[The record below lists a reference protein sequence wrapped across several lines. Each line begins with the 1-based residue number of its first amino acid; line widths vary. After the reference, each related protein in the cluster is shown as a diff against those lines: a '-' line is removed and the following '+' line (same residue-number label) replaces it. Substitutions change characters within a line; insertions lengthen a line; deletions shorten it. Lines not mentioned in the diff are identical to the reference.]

1 MPSEYLFLSSPL
13 PSMQDG
19 GSLREQVDKL
29 TNILL
34 QTQEGLRYALRN
46 LDGSNFNPAGLRE
59 ILEPVTVRLEDGMKE
74 LRTELS
80 ITAEGLALDVAS
92 LESELQLKIG
102 SDELAAAIEDVNGD
116 VAAVSLR
123 VDGLSTTV
131 KNQAGDISALQQTAS
146 SLSTTVKNQAG
157 DISALQQTANSLSS
171 TVQSHTG
178 SISSLQQTADSLTST
193 VQSQG
198 GSISQISQ
206 TVNNIRL
213 AAVTTTG
220 GGAQLELTNG
230 MGGTDTIGLT
240 LSAVDG
246 QNGGSI
252 IKLGV
257 GSTVISSP
265 EIVFDGM
272 VTFADLDGTSGNTTV
287 ITGDNITT
295 GTIRGA
301 QFIVGGTGRNQ
312 TLIKFRDSLSQTDG
326 LDIGGIE
333 YKFEGR
339 DYDFDVAGRKL
350 NFCDKLF
357 LTTEGYEHGEPDG
370 TYYPSVKVASA
381 GRVSIEASNTTHGY
395 VYIEGGGTLGQLD
408 SSSNEAGVSIHAPNA
423 PVRIQSHGHVWEFY
437 GARLYLDD
445 VEVELTFKNS

>member
-1 MPSEYLFLSSPL
+1 
-13 PSMQDG
+13 MQDG

-131 KNQAGDISALQQTAS
+131 KNQAGDISALQQTAD
-146 SLSTTVKNQAG
+146 SLT
-157 DISALQQTANSLSS
+157 S

-178 SISSLQQTADSLTST
+178 NISSLQQTADRLTST

-213 AAVTTTG
+213 VAVTPAS

-230 MGGTDTIGLT
+230 AGGTDTIGLT

-246 QNGGSI
+246 KNGGSI

-257 GSTVISSP
+257 GSTEISSP
-265 EIVFDGM
+265 EIVFEGM
-272 VTFADLDGTSGNTTV
+272 VTFADLMGEGKPTV

-295 GTIRGA
+295 GTISAVNFVAMGDKNSTA
-301 QFIVGGTGRNQ
+301 SQFIVHEAYD
-312 TLIKFRDSLSQTDG
+312 FDV
-326 LDIGGIE
+326 DIGGIRYALE
-333 YKFEGR
+333 MEDDDRQGY
-339 DYDFDVAGRKL
+339 YA
-350 NFCDKLF
+350 DKLYLYTQTF
-357 LTTEGYEHGEPDG
+357 SGVKG
-370 TYYPSVKVASA
+370 TYYPSIKLDSV
-381 GRVSIEASNTTHGY
+381 GRISIQADDATHGM
-395 VYIEGGGTLGQLD
+395 VYISGGG
-408 SSSNEAGVSIHAPNA
+408 AGVTIRCSGAQVDDSA
-423 PVRIQSHGHVWEFY
+423 VRIQDNYNTIWSFKD
-437 GARLYLDD
+437 GALYKDGRAVL
-445 VEVELTFKNS
+445 

>member
-131 KNQAGDISALQQTAS
+131 KNQAGDISALQQTAD
-146 SLSTTVKNQAG
+146 SLT
-157 DISALQQTANSLSS
+157 S

-178 SISSLQQTADSLTST
+178 NISSLQQTADRLTST

-213 AAVTTTG
+213 VAVTPAS

-230 MGGTDTIGLT
+230 AGGTDTIGLT

-246 QNGGSI
+246 KNGGSI

-257 GSTVISSP
+257 GSTEISSP
-265 EIVFDGM
+265 EIVFEGM
-272 VTFADLDGTSGNTTV
+272 VTFADLMGEGKPTV

-295 GTIRGA
+295 GTISAVNFVAMGDKNSTA
-301 QFIVGGTGRNQ
+301 SQFIVHEAYD
-312 TLIKFRDSLSQTDG
+312 FDV
-326 LDIGGIE
+326 DIGGIRYALE
-333 YKFEGR
+333 MEDDDRQGY
-339 DYDFDVAGRKL
+339 YA
-350 NFCDKLF
+350 DKLYLYTQTF
-357 LTTEGYEHGEPDG
+357 SGVKG
-370 TYYPSVKVASA
+370 TYYPSIKLDSV
-381 GRVSIEASNTTHGY
+381 GRISIQADDATHGM
-395 VYIEGGGTLGQLD
+395 VYISGGG
-408 SSSNEAGVSIHAPNA
+408 AGVTIRCSGAQVDDSA
-423 PVRIQSHGHVWEFY
+423 VRIQDNYNTIWSFKD
-437 GARLYLDD
+437 GALYKDGRAVL
-445 VEVELTFKNS
+445 

>member
-1 MPSEYLFLSSPL
+1 
-13 PSMQDG
+13 MQDG

-146 SLSTTVKNQAG
+146 SLS
-157 DISALQQTANSLSS
+157 S
-171 TVQSHTG
+171 TVRSHTG

-213 AAVTTTG
+213 VAVTAAG

-246 QNGGSI
+246 RNGGSI

-257 GSTVISSP
+257 GSTEISSP

-272 VTFADLDGTSGNTTV
+272 VTFADLMGEGKPTV

-295 GTIRGA
+295 GTISAVNFVAIGNSKLHTTNS
-301 QFIVGGTGRNQ
+301 QF
-312 TLIKFRDSLSQTDG
+312 LIRDEYTDI
-326 LDIGGIE
+326 DIGGI
-333 YKFEGR
+333 R
-339 DYDFDVAGRKL
+339 YDFVNL
-350 NFCDKLF
+350 DKSFADKIYLYTNEF
-357 LTTEGYEHGEPDG
+357 TYEG
-370 TYYPSVKVASA
+370 TLYYPSVKLESV
-381 GRVSIEASNTTHGY
+381 GRISIQADDATHGM
-395 VYIEGGGTLGQLD
+395 VYISGGGEGVTIHCTGAQVDD
-408 SSSNEAGVSIHAPNA
+408 SA
-423 PVRIQSHGHVWEFY
+423 VRIQDNYNTIWSFKD
-437 GARLYLDD
+437 GALYKDGRAVL
-445 VEVELTFKNS
+445 

>member
-1 MPSEYLFLSSPL
+1 
-13 PSMQDG
+13 MQDG

-157 DISALQQTANSLSS
+157 DISALQQTASSLSS
-171 TVQSHTG
+171 TVRSHTG

-213 AAVTTTG
+213 VAVTPAS

-246 QNGGSI
+246 KNGGSI

-257 GSTVISSP
+257 GSTEISSP

-272 VTFADLDGTSGNTTV
+272 VTFADLKGEGKPTV

-295 GTIRGA
+295 GTISAVNFVAIGNSKLHTTNS
-301 QFIVGGTGRNQ
+301 QF
-312 TLIKFRDSLSQTDG
+312 LIRDEYADM
-326 LDIGGIE
+326 DIGGI
-333 YKFEGR
+333 R
-339 DYDFDVAGRKL
+339 YDFVNL
-350 NFCDKLF
+350 DKSFADKIYLYTNEF
-357 LTTEGYEHGEPDG
+357 TYKG
-370 TYYPSVKVASA
+370 TLYYPSVKLESV
-381 GRVSIEASNTTHGY
+381 GRISIQADDATHGM
-395 VYIEGGGTLGQLD
+395 VYISGGGEGVTIQCTGAQVGD
-408 SSSNEAGVSIHAPNA
+408 SA
-423 PVRIQSHGHVWEFY
+423 VRIQDNYNTIWSFKD
-437 GARLYLDD
+437 GALY
-445 VEVELTFKNS
+445 KNGKAVL

>member
-1 MPSEYLFLSSPL
+1 
-13 PSMQDG
+13 MQDG

-34 QTQEGLRYALRN
+34 QTQEGLRYAMRN

-131 KNQAGDISALQQTAS
+131 KNQAGDISALQQTAD
-146 SLSTTVKNQAG
+146 SLT
-157 DISALQQTANSLSS
+157 S

-178 SISSLQQTADSLTST
+178 NISSLQQTADRLTST

-213 AAVTTTG
+213 VAVTPAS

-230 MGGTDTIGLT
+230 AGGTDTIGLT

-246 QNGGSI
+246 KNGGSI

-257 GSTVISSP
+257 GSTEISSP
-265 EIVFDGM
+265 EIVFEGM
-272 VTFADLDGTSGNTTV
+272 VTFADLMGEGKPTV

-295 GTIRGA
+295 GTISAVNFVAMGDKNSTA
-301 QFIVGGTGRNQ
+301 SQFIVHEAYD
-312 TLIKFRDSLSQTDG
+312 FDV
-326 LDIGGIE
+326 DIGGIRYALE
-333 YKFEGR
+333 MEDDDRQGY
-339 DYDFDVAGRKL
+339 YA
-350 NFCDKLF
+350 DKLYLYTQTF
-357 LTTEGYEHGEPDG
+357 SGLKG
-370 TYYPSVKVASA
+370 TYYPSIKLDSV
-381 GRVSIEASNTTHGY
+381 GRISIQADDATHGM
-395 VYIEGGGTLGQLD
+395 VYISGGG
-408 SSSNEAGVSIHAPNA
+408 AGVTIRCSGAQVDDSA
-423 PVRIQSHGHVWEFY
+423 VRIQDNYNTIWSFKD
-437 GARLYLDD
+437 GALYKDGRAVL
-445 VEVELTFKNS
+445 

>member
-1 MPSEYLFLSSPL
+1 
-13 PSMQDG
+13 MQDG

-123 VDGLSTTV
+123 VDGLSATV

-146 SLSTTVKNQAG
+146 SLS
-157 DISALQQTANSLSS
+157 S
-171 TVQSHTG
+171 TVRSHTG
-178 SISSLQQTADSLTST
+178 SISSLQQTADSLSSTVRSHTGSISALQQTADSLTST

-213 AAVTTTG
+213 AAVTPAG

-257 GSTVISSP
+257 GSAEISSP
-265 EIVFDGM
+265 EIVFEGM
-272 VTFADLDGTSGNTTV
+272 VTFADLMGEGKPTV

-295 GTIRGA
+295 GTISAVNFVAIGNSKLHTTNS
-301 QFIVGGTGRNQ
+301 QF
-312 TLIKFRDSLSQTDG
+312 LIRDEYADM
-326 LDIGGIE
+326 DIGGI
-333 YKFEGR
+333 R
-339 DYDFDVAGRKL
+339 YDFVNL
-350 NFCDKLF
+350 DKSFADKIYLYTNEF
-357 LTTEGYEHGEPDG
+357 TYEG
-370 TYYPSVKVASA
+370 TLYYPSVKIESV
-381 GRVSIEASNTTHGY
+381 GRISIQADDATHGM
-395 VYIEGGGTLGQLD
+395 VYISGGG
-408 SSSNEAGVSIHAPNA
+408 AGVTIHCTGSQVDDSA
-423 PVRIQSHGHVWEFY
+423 VRIQDNYNTIW
-437 GARLYLDD
+437 
-445 VEVELTFKNS
+445 TFKDGALYKDGRAVL

>member
-46 LDGSNFNPAGLRE
+46 LDSSNFNPAGLRE

-146 SLSTTVKNQAG
+146 SLSTTVR
-157 DISALQQTANSLSS
+157 
-171 TVQSHTG
+171 SHTG

-193 VQSQG
+193 VQSHTGSISALQQTASSLSSTVQSQG

-213 AAVTTTG
+213 VAVTAAG

-230 MGGTDTIGLT
+230 AGGTDTIGLT

-257 GSTVISSP
+257 GSTEISSP

-295 GTIRGA
+295 GTISAVNFVAIGNSKLHTTNS
-301 QFIVGGTGRNQ
+301 QF
-312 TLIKFRDSLSQTDG
+312 LIRDEYADM
-326 LDIGGIE
+326 DIGGI
-333 YKFEGR
+333 R
-339 DYDFDVAGRKL
+339 YDFVNL
-350 NFCDKLF
+350 DKSFADKIYLYTNEF
-357 LTTEGYEHGEPDG
+357 TYEG
-370 TYYPSVKVASA
+370 TLYYPSVKIESV
-381 GRVSIEASNTTHGY
+381 GRISIQADDATHGM
-395 VYIEGGGTLGQLD
+395 VYISGGG
-408 SSSNEAGVSIHAPNA
+408 AGVTIHCTGSQVDDSA
-423 PVRIQSHGHVWEFY
+423 VRIQDNYNTIW
-437 GARLYLDD
+437 
-445 VEVELTFKNS
+445 TFKDGALYKDGRAVL

>member
-1 MPSEYLFLSSPL
+1 
-13 PSMQDG
+13 MQDG

-146 SLSTTVKNQAG
+146 SLT
-157 DISALQQTANSLSS
+157 S

-213 AAVTTTG
+213 VAVTPAG

-230 MGGTDTIGLT
+230 AGGTDTIGLT

-246 QNGGSI
+246 RNGGSI

-257 GSTVISSP
+257 GSTEISSD
-265 EIVFDGM
+265 EIVFEGM
-272 VTFADLDGTSGNTTV
+272 VTFKDLKGEGKPTV

-326 LDIGGIE
+326 VDIGGIE

-423 PVRIQSHGHVWEFY
+423 PVRIQSRGHVWEFY

-445 VEVELTFKNS
+445 VEVVLTIKNS

>member
-46 LDGSNFNPAGLRE
+46 LDSSNFNPAGLRE

-171 TVQSHTG
+171 TVRSHTG
-178 SISSLQQTADSLTST
+178 SISALQQTADSLTST

-213 AAVTTTG
+213 VAVTSAG

-230 MGGTDTIGLT
+230 QGGTDTIGLT

-246 QNGGSI
+246 TKGGSI

-257 GSTVISSP
+257 GSTEISSP

-295 GTIRGA
+295 GTISAVNFVAMGDSNSTTS
-301 QFIVGGTGRNQ
+301 QFIVHEADQ
-312 TLIKFRDSLSQTDG
+312 FDV
-326 LDIGGIE
+326 DIGGIRYALE
-333 YKFEGR
+333 VG
-339 DYDFDVAGRKL
+339 DD
-350 NFCDKLF
+350 DKL
-357 LTTEGYEHGEPDG
+357 GYYADKLYLYTQTFSGVSG
-370 TYYPSVKVASA
+370 TYYPSIKLDSV
-381 GRVSIEASNTTHGY
+381 GRISIQADDATHGM
-395 VYIEGGGTLGQLD
+395 VYISGGG
-408 SSSNEAGVSIHAPNA
+408 AGVTIHCTGAQVDDSA
-423 PVRIQSHGHVWEFY
+423 VRIQDNYNTIWSFKD
-437 GARLYLDD
+437 GALYKDGRAVL
-445 VEVELTFKNS
+445 

>member
-1 MPSEYLFLSSPL
+1 
-13 PSMQDG
+13 MQDG

-157 DISALQQTANSLSS
+157 DISALQQTASSLSS
-171 TVQSHTG
+171 TVRSHTG

-213 AAVTTTG
+213 VAVTPAG

-230 MGGTDTIGLT
+230 AGGTDTIGLT

-246 QNGGSI
+246 RNGGSI

-257 GSTVISSP
+257 GSTEISSP
-265 EIVFDGM
+265 EIVFEGM
-272 VTFADLDGTSGNTTV
+272 VTFKDLKGEGKPTV

-301 QFIVGGTGRNQ
+301 QFMVGGTGKNQ

-326 LDIGGIE
+326 VDIGGIE

-423 PVRIQSHGHVWEFY
+423 PVRIQSRGHVWEFY

-445 VEVELTFKNS
+445 VEVVLTIKNS

>member
-157 DISALQQTANSLSS
+157 DISALQQTASSLSS
-171 TVQSHTG
+171 TVRSHTG

-213 AAVTTTG
+213 VAVTPAS

-246 QNGGSI
+246 KKGGSI

-257 GSTVISSP
+257 GSTEISSD

-272 VTFADLDGTSGNTTV
+272 VTFKDLKGEGQPTV

-301 QFIVGGTGRNQ
+301 QFIVGGTGTNQ

-326 LDIGGIE
+326 VDIGGIE
-333 YKFEGR
+333 YQFVAR

-350 NFCDKLF
+350 HFGDKLF
-357 LTTEGYEHGEPDG
+357 LTTEGYEFGENNA
-370 TYYPSVKVASA
+370 TFYPSVKVASA

-395 VYIEGGGTLGQLD
+395 VYIEGGGSLGQLD

-423 PVRIQSHGHVWEFY
+423 PVRIQSRGHVWEFS

-445 VEVELTFKNS
+445 VEVVLTFKNS

>member
-46 LDGSNFNPAGLRE
+46 LDSSNFNPAGLRE

-146 SLSTTVKNQAG
+146 SLS
-157 DISALQQTANSLSS
+157 S
-171 TVQSHTG
+171 TVRSHTG

-193 VQSQG
+193 VQSHTGSISALQQTADSLTSTVQSQA

-213 AAVTTTG
+213 VAVTAAG

-246 QNGGSI
+246 TKGGSI

-257 GSTVISSP
+257 GSTEISSP
-265 EIVFDGM
+265 EIVFEGM
-272 VTFADLDGTSGNTTV
+272 VTFADLMGEGKPTV

-295 GTIRGA
+295 GTISAVNFVAIGNSKLHTTNS
-301 QFIVGGTGRNQ
+301 QF
-312 TLIKFRDSLSQTDG
+312 LIRDEYTDM
-326 LDIGGIE
+326 DIGGI
-333 YKFEGR
+333 R
-339 DYDFDVAGRKL
+339 YDFVNL
-350 NFCDKLF
+350 DKSFADKIYLYTNEF
-357 LTTEGYEHGEPDG
+357 TYEG
-370 TYYPSVKVASA
+370 TLYYPSVKIESV
-381 GRVSIEASNTTHGY
+381 GRISIQADDATHGM
-395 VYIEGGGTLGQLD
+395 VYISGGG
-408 SSSNEAGVSIHAPNA
+408 AGVTIHCTGSQVDDSA
-423 PVRIQSHGHVWEFY
+423 VRIQDNYNTIW
-437 GARLYLDD
+437 
-445 VEVELTFKNS
+445 TFKDGALYKDGRAVL

>member
-1 MPSEYLFLSSPL
+1 
-13 PSMQDG
+13 MQDG

-146 SLSTTVKNQAG
+146 SLS
-157 DISALQQTANSLSS
+157 S
-171 TVQSHTG
+171 TVRSHTG

-213 AAVTTTG
+213 VAVTPAS

-257 GSTVISSP
+257 GSTEISSP

-272 VTFADLDGTSGNTTV
+272 VTFADLKGEGKPTV

-295 GTIRGA
+295 GTISAVNFVAMGDSNSTTS
-301 QFIVGGTGRNQ
+301 QFIVHEADE
-312 TLIKFRDSLSQTDG
+312 FDV
-326 LDIGGIE
+326 DIGGIRYALE
-333 YKFEGR
+333 VGDDDKQGY
-339 DYDFDVAGRKL
+339 YA
-350 NFCDKLF
+350 DKLYLYTQTF
-357 LTTEGYEHGEPDG
+357 SGVKG
-370 TYYPSVKVASA
+370 TFYPSIKLDSV
-381 GRVSIEASNTTHGY
+381 GRISIQADDATHGM
-395 VYIEGGGTLGQLD
+395 VYISGGG
-408 SSSNEAGVSIHAPNA
+408 AGVTIRCSGAQVDDSA
-423 PVRIQSHGHVWEFY
+423 VRIQDNYNTIWSFKD
-437 GARLYLDD
+437 GALYKDGRAVL
-445 VEVELTFKNS
+445 

>member
-1 MPSEYLFLSSPL
+1 
-13 PSMQDG
+13 MQDG

-146 SLSTTVKNQAG
+146 SLS
-157 DISALQQTANSLSS
+157 S
-171 TVQSHTG
+171 TVRSHTG

-213 AAVTTTG
+213 VAVTAAG

-230 MGGTDTIGLT
+230 QGGTDTIGLT

-257 GSTVISSP
+257 GSTEISSP

-295 GTIRGA
+295 GTISAVNFVAMGDSNSTTS
-301 QFIVGGTGRNQ
+301 QFIVHEAAQ
-312 TLIKFRDSLSQTDG
+312 FDV
-326 LDIGGIE
+326 DIGGIRYALE
-333 YKFEGR
+333 VGDDDRLGY
-339 DYDFDVAGRKL
+339 YA
-350 NFCDKLF
+350 DKLYLYTQTF
-357 LTTEGYEHGEPDG
+357 SGVSG
-370 TYYPSVKVASA
+370 TYYPSIKLDSV
-381 GRVSIEASNTTHGY
+381 GRISIQADDATHGM
-395 VYIEGGGTLGQLD
+395 VYISGGG
-408 SSSNEAGVSIHAPNA
+408 AGVTIHCTGAQVDDSA
-423 PVRIQSHGHVWEFY
+423 VRIQDNYNTIW
-437 GARLYLDD
+437 
-445 VEVELTFKNS
+445 TFKDGALYKDGRAVL

>member
-1 MPSEYLFLSSPL
+1 
-13 PSMQDG
+13 MQDG

-146 SLSTTVKNQAG
+146 SLS
-157 DISALQQTANSLSS
+157 S
-171 TVQSHTG
+171 TVRSHTG

-213 AAVTTTG
+213 VAVTPAG

-230 MGGTDTIGLT
+230 AGGTDTIGLT

-246 QNGGSI
+246 RNGGSI

-257 GSTVISSP
+257 GSTEISSP

-272 VTFADLDGTSGNTTV
+272 VTFNDLKGEGKPTV

-295 GTIRGA
+295 GTISAVNFVAMGDSNSTKS
-301 QFIVGGTGRNQ
+301 QFIVHEADQ
-312 TLIKFRDSLSQTDG
+312 FDV
-326 LDIGGIE
+326 DIGGIRYALE
-333 YKFEGR
+333 MEDDDRLGY
-339 DYDFDVAGRKL
+339 YA
-350 NFCDKLF
+350 DKLYLYTQTF
-357 LTTEGYEHGEPDG
+357 SGVQG
-370 TYYPSVKVASA
+370 TFYPSIKLDSV
-381 GRVSIEASNTTHGY
+381 GRISIQADDATHGM
-395 VYIEGGGTLGQLD
+395 VYISGGG
-408 SSSNEAGVSIHAPNA
+408 AGVTIRCSGAQVDDSA
-423 PVRIQSHGHVWEFY
+423 VRIQDNYNTIWSFKD
-437 GARLYLDD
+437 GALYKDGRAVL
-445 VEVELTFKNS
+445 

>member
-123 VDGLSTTV
+123 VDGLSATV

-146 SLSTTVKNQAG
+146 SLS
-157 DISALQQTANSLSS
+157 S
-171 TVQSHTG
+171 TVRSHTG

-213 AAVTTTG
+213 VAVTPAG

-230 MGGTDTIGLT
+230 AGGTDTIGLT

-246 QNGGSI
+246 RNGGSI

-257 GSTVISSP
+257 GSTEISSP
-265 EIVFDGM
+265 EIVFEGM
-272 VTFADLDGTSGNTTV
+272 VTFNDLKGEGKPTV

-295 GTIRGA
+295 GTISAVNFVAMGDSNSTTS
-301 QFIVGGTGRNQ
+301 QFIVHEADQ
-312 TLIKFRDSLSQTDG
+312 FDV
-326 LDIGGIE
+326 DIGGIRYALE
-333 YKFEGR
+333 MEDDDRLGY
-339 DYDFDVAGRKL
+339 YA
-350 NFCDKLF
+350 DKLYLYTQTF
-357 LTTEGYEHGEPDG
+357 SGVQG
-370 TYYPSVKVASA
+370 TFYPSIKLDSV
-381 GRVSIEASNTTHGY
+381 GRISIQADDATHGM
-395 VYIEGGGTLGQLD
+395 VYISGGG
-408 SSSNEAGVSIHAPNA
+408 AGVTIRCSGAQVDDSA
-423 PVRIQSHGHVWEFY
+423 VRIQDNYNTIWSFKD
-437 GARLYLDD
+437 GALYKDGRAVL
-445 VEVELTFKNS
+445 

>member
-46 LDGSNFNPAGLRE
+46 LDSSNFNPAGLRE

-123 VDGLSTTV
+123 VDGLSATV

-146 SLSTTVKNQAG
+146 SLS
-157 DISALQQTANSLSS
+157 S
-171 TVQSHTG
+171 TVRSHTG

-193 VQSQG
+193 VQSQA

-213 AAVTTTG
+213 VAVTAAG

-230 MGGTDTIGLT
+230 AGGTDTIGLT

-257 GSTVISSP
+257 GSTEISSP
-265 EIVFDGM
+265 EIVFEGM
-272 VTFADLDGTSGNTTV
+272 VTFADLMGEGKPTV

-326 LDIGGIE
+326 VDIGGIE

-357 LTTEGYEHGEPDG
+357 LTTEGYEYGELDG

-395 VYIEGGGTLGQLD
+395 VYIEGGGSLGQLD

-423 PVRIQSHGHVWEFY
+423 PVRIQSRGHVWEFS
-437 GARLYLDD
+437 GTHLYLDD
-445 VEVELTFKNS
+445 TKVI

>member
-46 LDGSNFNPAGLRE
+46 LDGSNFNAAGLRE

-131 KNQAGDISALQQTAS
+131 KNQAGDISSLQQTAS
-146 SLSTTVKNQAG
+146 SLS
-157 DISALQQTANSLSS
+157 S
-171 TVQSHTG
+171 TVRSHTG

-193 VQSQG
+193 VQSQA

-213 AAVTTTG
+213 VAVTPTG

-230 MGGTDTIGLT
+230 QGGTDTIGLT

-246 QNGGSI
+246 KNGGSI
-252 IKLGV
+252 VKLGV
-257 GSTVISSP
+257 GSAEISSP
-265 EIVFDGM
+265 EIIFKGM
-272 VTFADLDGTSGNTTV
+272 VTFADLKGEGEPTV

-295 GTIRGA
+295 GTISAVNFVAIGNSKLHTTNS
-301 QFIVGGTGRNQ
+301 QF
-312 TLIKFRDSLSQTDG
+312 LIRDEYADM
-326 LDIGGIE
+326 DIGGI
-333 YKFEGR
+333 R
-339 DYDFDVAGRKL
+339 YDFVNL
-350 NFCDKLF
+350 DKSFADKIYLYTNEF
-357 LTTEGYEHGEPDG
+357 TYEG
-370 TYYPSVKVASA
+370 TLYYPSVKLESV
-381 GRVSIEASNTTHGY
+381 GRISIQADDATHGM
-395 VYIEGGGTLGQLD
+395 VYISGGG
-408 SSSNEAGVSIHAPNA
+408 AGVTIQCTGAQVDDSA
-423 PVRIQSHGHVWEFY
+423 VRIQDNYNTIW
-437 GARLYLDD
+437 
-445 VEVELTFKNS
+445 TFKNGALYKNGEAVL

>member
-123 VDGLSTTV
+123 VDGLSATV

-146 SLSTTVKNQAG
+146 SLS
-157 DISALQQTANSLSS
+157 S
-171 TVQSHTG
+171 TVRSHTG

-213 AAVTTTG
+213 AAVTAAG

-230 MGGTDTIGLT
+230 AGGTDTIGLT

-295 GTIRGA
+295 GTISAVNFVAMGDSNSTTS
-301 QFIVGGTGRNQ
+301 QFIVHEADQ
-312 TLIKFRDSLSQTDG
+312 FDV
-326 LDIGGIE
+326 DIGGIRYALE
-333 YKFEGR
+333 VG
-339 DYDFDVAGRKL
+339 DD
-350 NFCDKLF
+350 DKL
-357 LTTEGYEHGEPDG
+357 GYYADKLYLYTQTFSGVSG
-370 TYYPSVKVASA
+370 TYYPSIKLDSV
-381 GRVSIEASNTTHGY
+381 GRISIQADDATHGM
-395 VYIEGGGTLGQLD
+395 VYISGGG
-408 SSSNEAGVSIHAPNA
+408 AGVTIHCTGAQVDDSA
-423 PVRIQSHGHVWEFY
+423 VRIQDNYNTIWSFKD
-437 GARLYLDD
+437 GALYKDGRAVL
-445 VEVELTFKNS
+445 

>member
-1 MPSEYLFLSSPL
+1 
-13 PSMQDG
+13 MQDG

-146 SLSTTVKNQAG
+146 GLSTTVKNQAG
-157 DISALQQTANSLSS
+157 DISALQQTASSLSS
-171 TVQSHTG
+171 TVRSHTG
-178 SISSLQQTADSLTST
+178 SISALQQTADSLTST

-213 AAVTTTG
+213 VAVTPAS

-246 QNGGSI
+246 KNGGSI

-257 GSTVISSP
+257 GSTEISSD

-272 VTFADLDGTSGNTTV
+272 VTFADLKGEGKPTV

-295 GTIRGA
+295 GTISAVNFVAIGNSKLHTTNS
-301 QFIVGGTGRNQ
+301 QF
-312 TLIKFRDSLSQTDG
+312 LIRDEYADM
-326 LDIGGIE
+326 DIGGI
-333 YKFEGR
+333 R
-339 DYDFDVAGRKL
+339 YDFVNL
-350 NFCDKLF
+350 DKSFADKIYLYTNEF
-357 LTTEGYEHGEPDG
+357 TYKG
-370 TYYPSVKVASA
+370 TLYYPSVKLESV
-381 GRVSIEASNTTHGY
+381 GRISIQADDATHGM
-395 VYIEGGGTLGQLD
+395 VYISGGGEGVTIQCTGAQVDD
-408 SSSNEAGVSIHAPNA
+408 SA
-423 PVRIQSHGHVWEFY
+423 VRIQDNYNTIWSFKD
-437 GARLYLDD
+437 GALY
-445 VEVELTFKNS
+445 KNGSAVL

>member
-1 MPSEYLFLSSPL
+1 
-13 PSMQDG
+13 MQDG

-146 SLSTTVKNQAG
+146 SLS
-157 DISALQQTANSLSS
+157 S
-171 TVQSHTG
+171 TVRSHTG

-213 AAVTTTG
+213 VAVTPAG

-230 MGGTDTIGLT
+230 AGGTDTIGLT

-246 QNGGSI
+246 RNGGSI

-257 GSTVISSP
+257 GSTEISSP
-265 EIVFDGM
+265 EIVFEGM
-272 VTFADLDGTSGNTTV
+272 VTFADLMGEGKPTV

-295 GTIRGA
+295 GTISAVNFVAMGDSNSTTS
-301 QFIVGGTGRNQ
+301 QFIVHEADQ
-312 TLIKFRDSLSQTDG
+312 FDV
-326 LDIGGIE
+326 DIGGIRYALE
-333 YKFEGR
+333 MEDDDRLGY
-339 DYDFDVAGRKL
+339 YA
-350 NFCDKLF
+350 DKLYLYTQTF
-357 LTTEGYEHGEPDG
+357 SGVQG
-370 TYYPSVKVASA
+370 TFYPSIKLDSV
-381 GRVSIEASNTTHGY
+381 GRISIQADDATHGM
-395 VYIEGGGTLGQLD
+395 VYISGGG
-408 SSSNEAGVSIHAPNA
+408 AGVTIRCSGAQVDDSA
-423 PVRIQSHGHVWEFY
+423 VRIQDNYNTIWSFKD
-437 GARLYLDD
+437 GALYKDGRAVL
-445 VEVELTFKNS
+445 

>member
-1 MPSEYLFLSSPL
+1 
-13 PSMQDG
+13 MQDG

-29 TNILL
+29 INILL

-146 SLSTTVKNQAG
+146 SLS
-157 DISALQQTANSLSS
+157 S
-171 TVQSHTG
+171 TVRSHTG
-178 SISSLQQTADSLTST
+178 SISALQQTADSLTST

-213 AAVTTTG
+213 VAVTPAS

-246 QNGGSI
+246 KKGGSI

-257 GSTVISSP
+257 GSTEISSP
-265 EIVFDGM
+265 EIIFKGM
-272 VTFADLDGTSGNTTV
+272 VTFKDLKGEGEPTV

-295 GTIRGA
+295 GTISAVNFVARGGKNSTA
-301 QFIVGGTGRNQ
+301 SQFIVHEADE
-312 TLIKFRDSLSQTDG
+312 FDV
-326 LDIGGIE
+326 DIGGIRYALE
-333 YKFEGR
+333 VGDDDKQGY
-339 DYDFDVAGRKL
+339 YA
-350 NFCDKLF
+350 DKLYLYTQTF
-357 LTTEGYEHGEPDG
+357 SGVKG
-370 TYYPSVKVASA
+370 TFYPSIKLDSV
-381 GRVSIEASNTTHGY
+381 GRISIQADDATHGM
-395 VYIEGGGTLGQLD
+395 VYISGGG
-408 SSSNEAGVSIHAPNA
+408 AGVTIRCSGAQVDDSA
-423 PVRIQSHGHVWEFY
+423 VRIQDNYNTIWSFKD
-437 GARLYLDD
+437 GALY
-445 VEVELTFKNS
+445 KNGEAVL

>member
-46 LDGSNFNPAGLRE
+46 LDSSNFNPAGLRE

-146 SLSTTVKNQAG
+146 SLSSTVRSHTG
-157 DISALQQTANSLSS
+157 SISSLQQTADSLTS

-213 AAVTTTG
+213 VAVTAAG

-230 MGGTDTIGLT
+230 AGGTDTIGLT

-257 GSTVISSP
+257 GSTEISSP
-265 EIVFDGM
+265 EIVFEGM
-272 VTFADLDGTSGNTTV
+272 VTFADLMGEGKPTV

-357 LTTEGYEHGEPDG
+357 LTTEGYEYGEPDG

-423 PVRIQSHGHVWEFY
+423 PVRIQSRGHVWEFY

-445 VEVELTFKNS
+445 VEVVLTFKNS

>member
-123 VDGLSTTV
+123 VDGLSATV

-157 DISALQQTANSLSS
+157 DISALQQTASSLSS
-171 TVQSHTG
+171 TVRSHTG

-213 AAVTTTG
+213 VAVTPAG

-230 MGGTDTIGLT
+230 AGGTDTIGLT

-246 QNGGSI
+246 RNGGSI

-257 GSTVISSP
+257 GSTEISSP
-265 EIVFDGM
+265 EIVFEGM
-272 VTFADLDGTSGNTTV
+272 VTFNDLKGEGKPTV

-295 GTIRGA
+295 GTISAVNFVAMGDSNSTTS
-301 QFIVGGTGRNQ
+301 QFIVHEADQ
-312 TLIKFRDSLSQTDG
+312 FDV
-326 LDIGGIE
+326 DIGGIRYALE
-333 YKFEGR
+333 MEDDDRLGY
-339 DYDFDVAGRKL
+339 YA
-350 NFCDKLF
+350 DKLYLYTQTF
-357 LTTEGYEHGEPDG
+357 SGVQG
-370 TYYPSVKVASA
+370 TFYPSIKLDSV
-381 GRVSIEASNTTHGY
+381 GRISIQADDATHGM
-395 VYIEGGGTLGQLD
+395 VYISGGG
-408 SSSNEAGVSIHAPNA
+408 AGVTIRCSGAQVDDSA
-423 PVRIQSHGHVWEFY
+423 VRIQDNYNTIWSFKD
-437 GARLYLDD
+437 GALYKDGRAVL
-445 VEVELTFKNS
+445 

>member
-1 MPSEYLFLSSPL
+1 M
-13 PSMQDG
+13 
-19 GSLREQVDKL
+19 
-29 TNILL
+29 
-34 QTQEGLRYALRN
+34 
-46 LDGSNFNPAGLRE
+46 
-59 ILEPVTVRLEDGMKE
+59 
-74 LRTELS
+74 
-80 ITAEGLALDVAS
+80 
-92 LESELQLKIG
+92 
-102 SDELAAAIEDVNGD
+102 
-116 VAAVSLR
+116 
-123 VDGLSTTV
+123 
-131 KNQAGDISALQQTAS
+131 
-146 SLSTTVKNQAG
+146 KNQAG
-157 DISALQQTANSLSS
+157 DISALQQTANSLTS
-171 TVQSHTG
+171 TVRSHTG

-213 AAVTTTG
+213 VAVMPAG

-230 MGGTDTIGLT
+230 AGGTDTIGLT

-246 QNGGSI
+246 KKGGSI

-257 GSTVISSP
+257 GSTEISSD

-272 VTFADLDGTSGNTTV
+272 VTFKDLKGEGKPTV

-301 QFIVGGTGRNQ
+301 QFIVGGTGDNQ

-326 LDIGGIE
+326 VDIGGIE
-333 YKFEGR
+333 YQFVAR

-350 NFCDKLF
+350 HFGDKLF
-357 LTTEGYEHGEPDG
+357 LTTEGYEFGENNA
-370 TYYPSVKVASA
+370 TFYPSVKVASA

-395 VYIEGGGTLGQLD
+395 VYIEGGGSLGQLD

-423 PVRIQSHGHVWEFY
+423 PVRIQSRGHVWEFS

-445 VEVELTFKNS
+445 VEVVLTFKNS

>member
-146 SLSTTVKNQAG
+146 SLS
-157 DISALQQTANSLSS
+157 S
-171 TVQSHTG
+171 TVRSHTG
-178 SISSLQQTADSLTST
+178 SISALQQTADSLTST

-213 AAVTTTG
+213 VAVTPAS

-246 QNGGSI
+246 KNGGSI

-257 GSTVISSP
+257 GSTEISSD

-272 VTFADLDGTSGNTTV
+272 VTFADLKGEGKPTV

-295 GTIRGA
+295 GTISAVNFVAIGNSKLHTTNS
-301 QFIVGGTGRNQ
+301 QF
-312 TLIKFRDSLSQTDG
+312 LIRDEYADM
-326 LDIGGIE
+326 DIGGI
-333 YKFEGR
+333 R
-339 DYDFDVAGRKL
+339 YDFVNL
-350 NFCDKLF
+350 DKSFADKIYLYTNEF
-357 LTTEGYEHGEPDG
+357 TYKG
-370 TYYPSVKVASA
+370 TLYYPSVKLESV
-381 GRVSIEASNTTHGY
+381 GRISIQADDATHGM
-395 VYIEGGGTLGQLD
+395 VYISGGGEGVTIQCTGAQVDD
-408 SSSNEAGVSIHAPNA
+408 SA
-423 PVRIQSHGHVWEFY
+423 VRIQDNYNTIWSFKD
-437 GARLYLDD
+437 GALY
-445 VEVELTFKNS
+445 KNGSAVL

>member
-1 MPSEYLFLSSPL
+1 
-13 PSMQDG
+13 MQDG

-46 LDGSNFNPAGLRE
+46 LDGSNFNAAGLRE

-146 SLSTTVKNQAG
+146 SLS
-157 DISALQQTANSLSS
+157 S
-171 TVQSHTG
+171 TVRSHTG

-193 VQSQG
+193 VQSQA

-213 AAVTTTG
+213 VAVTPTG

-230 MGGTDTIGLT
+230 QGGTDTIGLT

-246 QNGGSI
+246 TKGGSI

-257 GSTVISSP
+257 GSAEISSP

-272 VTFADLDGTSGNTTV
+272 VTFADLEGTSGKTTV

-295 GTIRGA
+295 GTISAVNFVAIGNSKLHTTNS
-301 QFIVGGTGRNQ
+301 QF
-312 TLIKFRDSLSQTDG
+312 LIRDEYADM
-326 LDIGGIE
+326 DIGGI
-333 YKFEGR
+333 R
-339 DYDFDVAGRKL
+339 YDFVNL
-350 NFCDKLF
+350 DKSFADKIYLYTNEF
-357 LTTEGYEHGEPDG
+357 TYKG
-370 TYYPSVKVASA
+370 TLYYPSVKLESV
-381 GRVSIEASNTTHGY
+381 GRISIQADDATHGM
-395 VYIEGGGTLGQLD
+395 VYISGGG
-408 SSSNEAGVSIHAPNA
+408 AGVTIHCTGAQVDDSA
-423 PVRIQSHGHVWEFY
+423 VRIQDNHNTIW
-437 GARLYLDD
+437 
-445 VEVELTFKNS
+445 TFKDGALYKNGSAVL

>member
-146 SLSTTVKNQAG
+146 SLS
-157 DISALQQTANSLSS
+157 S
-171 TVQSHTG
+171 TVRSHTG

-213 AAVTTTG
+213 VAVTAAG

-230 MGGTDTIGLT
+230 AGGTDTIGLT

-246 QNGGSI
+246 KNGGSI

-257 GSTVISSP
+257 GSTEISSP
-265 EIVFDGM
+265 EIVFEGM
-272 VTFADLDGTSGNTTV
+272 VTFADLMGEGKPTV

-295 GTIRGA
+295 GTISAVNFVAMGA
-301 QFIVGGTGRNQ
+301 SNSTTSQFIVHEADQ
-312 TLIKFRDSLSQTDG
+312 FDV
-326 LDIGGIE
+326 DIGGIRYALE
-333 YKFEGR
+333 MEDDDRLGY
-339 DYDFDVAGRKL
+339 YA
-350 NFCDKLF
+350 DKLYLYTQTF
-357 LTTEGYEHGEPDG
+357 SGVQG
-370 TYYPSVKVASA
+370 TFYPSIKLDSV
-381 GRVSIEASNTTHGY
+381 GRISIQADDATHGM
-395 VYIEGGGTLGQLD
+395 VYISGGG
-408 SSSNEAGVSIHAPNA
+408 AGVTIRCSGAQVDDSA
-423 PVRIQSHGHVWEFY
+423 VRIQDNYNTIWSFKD
-437 GARLYLDD
+437 GALYKDGRAVL
-445 VEVELTFKNS
+445 

>member
-1 MPSEYLFLSSPL
+1 
-13 PSMQDG
+13 MQDG

-131 KNQAGDISALQQTAS
+131 KSQAGDISALQQTAS
-146 SLSTTVKNQAG
+146 SLS
-157 DISALQQTANSLSS
+157 S
-171 TVQSHTG
+171 TVRSHTG

-213 AAVTTTG
+213 VAVTSAS

-246 QNGGSI
+246 ESGGSI

-257 GSTVISSP
+257 GSTEISSQ

-272 VTFADLDGTSGNTTV
+272 VTFKDLKGEGQTTV

-295 GTIRGA
+295 GTISAVNFVARGDKNSTA
-301 QFIVGGTGRNQ
+301 SQFIVHEAAE
-312 TLIKFRDSLSQTDG
+312 FDV
-326 LDIGGIE
+326 DIGGIRYALE
-333 YKFEGR
+333 VGDDDRHGY
-339 DYDFDVAGRKL
+339 YA
-350 NFCDKLF
+350 DKLYLYTQTF
-357 LTTEGYEHGEPDG
+357 SGVKG
-370 TYYPSVKVASA
+370 TFYPSIKLDSV
-381 GRVSIEASNTTHGY
+381 GRISIQADDATHGM
-395 VYIEGGGTLGQLD
+395 VYISGGG
-408 SSSNEAGVSIHAPNA
+408 AGVTIRCSGAQVDDSA
-423 PVRIQSHGHVWEFY
+423 VRIQDNYNTIWSFKD
-437 GARLYLDD
+437 GALYKDGRAVL
-445 VEVELTFKNS
+445 

>member
-1 MPSEYLFLSSPL
+1 
-13 PSMQDG
+13 MQDG

-123 VDGLSTTV
+123 VDGLSATV

-146 SLSTTVKNQAG
+146 SLS
-157 DISALQQTANSLSS
+157 S
-171 TVQSHTG
+171 TVRSHTG

-213 AAVTTTG
+213 VAVTPAG

-230 MGGTDTIGLT
+230 AGGTDTIGLT

-246 QNGGSI
+246 RNGGSI

-257 GSTVISSP
+257 GSTEISSP
-265 EIVFDGM
+265 EIVFEGM
-272 VTFADLDGTSGNTTV
+272 VTFNDLKGEGKPTV

-295 GTIRGA
+295 GTISAVNFVAMGDSNSTTS
-301 QFIVGGTGRNQ
+301 QFIVHEADQ
-312 TLIKFRDSLSQTDG
+312 FDV
-326 LDIGGIE
+326 DIGGIRYALE
-333 YKFEGR
+333 MEDDDRLGY
-339 DYDFDVAGRKL
+339 YA
-350 NFCDKLF
+350 DKLYLYTQTF
-357 LTTEGYEHGEPDG
+357 SGVQG
-370 TYYPSVKVASA
+370 TFYPSIKLDSV
-381 GRVSIEASNTTHGY
+381 GRISIQADDATHGM
-395 VYIEGGGTLGQLD
+395 VYISGGG
-408 SSSNEAGVSIHAPNA
+408 AGVTIRCSGAQVDDSA
-423 PVRIQSHGHVWEFY
+423 VRIQDNYNTIWSFKD
-437 GARLYLDD
+437 GALYKDGRAVL
-445 VEVELTFKNS
+445 

>member
-1 MPSEYLFLSSPL
+1 
-13 PSMQDG
+13 MQDG

-146 SLSTTVKNQAG
+146 SLT
-157 DISALQQTANSLSS
+157 S

-178 SISSLQQTADSLTST
+178 SISALQQTADSLTST

-213 AAVTTTG
+213 VAVTAAG

-230 MGGTDTIGLT
+230 QGGTDTIGLT

-257 GSTVISSP
+257 GSTEISSP
-265 EIVFDGM
+265 EIVFEGM
-272 VTFADLDGTSGNTTV
+272 VTFADLMGEGKPTV

-357 LTTEGYEHGEPDG
+357 LTTEGYEYGEPDG

-423 PVRIQSHGHVWEFY
+423 PVRIQSRGHVWEFY

-445 VEVELTFKNS
+445 VEVVLTFKDS

>member
-146 SLSTTVKNQAG
+146 SLS
-157 DISALQQTANSLSS
+157 S
-171 TVQSHTG
+171 TVRSHTG
-178 SISSLQQTADSLTST
+178 SISALQQTADSLTST

-213 AAVTTTG
+213 VAVTAAG

-230 MGGTDTIGLT
+230 AGGTDTIGLT

-257 GSTVISSP
+257 GSTEISSP

-295 GTIRGA
+295 GTISAVNFVAIGNSKLHTTNS
-301 QFIVGGTGRNQ
+301 QF
-312 TLIKFRDSLSQTDG
+312 LIRDEYADM
-326 LDIGGIE
+326 DIGGI
-333 YKFEGR
+333 R
-339 DYDFDVAGRKL
+339 YDFVNL
-350 NFCDKLF
+350 DKSFADKIYLYTNEF
-357 LTTEGYEHGEPDG
+357 TYEG
-370 TYYPSVKVASA
+370 TLYYPSVKIESV
-381 GRVSIEASNTTHGY
+381 GRISIQADDATHGM
-395 VYIEGGGTLGQLD
+395 VYISGGGSGVTIHCTGSQVDD
-408 SSSNEAGVSIHAPNA
+408 SA
-423 PVRIQSHGHVWEFY
+423 VRIQDNYNTIW
-437 GARLYLDD
+437 
-445 VEVELTFKNS
+445 TFKDGALYKDGRAVL

>member
-46 LDGSNFNPAGLRE
+46 LDSSNFNPAGLRE

-146 SLSTTVKNQAG
+146 SLS
-157 DISALQQTANSLSS
+157 S
-171 TVQSHTG
+171 TVRSHTG

-213 AAVTTTG
+213 VAVTAAG

-230 MGGTDTIGLT
+230 AGGTDTIGLT

-246 QNGGSI
+246 KNGGSI

-257 GSTVISSP
+257 GSTEISSP
-265 EIVFDGM
+265 EIVFEGM
-272 VTFADLDGTSGNTTV
+272 VTFADLMGEGKPTV

-295 GTIRGA
+295 GTISAVNFVAMGDSNSTTS
-301 QFIVGGTGRNQ
+301 QFIVHEADQ
-312 TLIKFRDSLSQTDG
+312 FDV
-326 LDIGGIE
+326 DIGGIRYALE
-333 YKFEGR
+333 MEDDDRLGY
-339 DYDFDVAGRKL
+339 YA
-350 NFCDKLF
+350 DKLYLYTQTF
-357 LTTEGYEHGEPDG
+357 SGVQG
-370 TYYPSVKVASA
+370 TFYPSIKLDSV
-381 GRVSIEASNTTHGY
+381 GRISIQADDATHGM
-395 VYIEGGGTLGQLD
+395 VYISGGG
-408 SSSNEAGVSIHAPNA
+408 AGVTIRCSGAQVDDSA
-423 PVRIQSHGHVWEFY
+423 VRIQDNYNTIWSFKD
-437 GARLYLDD
+437 GALYKDGRAVL
-445 VEVELTFKNS
+445 

>member
-102 SDELAAAIEDVNGD
+102 SDELAAAIEDVNGN

-157 DISALQQTANSLSS
+157 DISALQQTASSLSS
-171 TVQSHTG
+171 TVRSHTG
-178 SISSLQQTADSLTST
+178 SISALQQTADSLTST

-213 AAVTTTG
+213 VAVTTTG

-230 MGGTDTIGLT
+230 QGGTDTIGLT

-246 QNGGSI
+246 KNGGSI

-257 GSTVISSP
+257 GSTEISSD

-272 VTFADLDGTSGNTTV
+272 VTFADLKGEGKPTV

-295 GTIRGA
+295 GTISAVNFVARGDKNSTA
-301 QFIVGGTGRNQ
+301 SQFIVHEADE
-312 TLIKFRDSLSQTDG
+312 FDV
-326 LDIGGIE
+326 DIGGIRYALE
-333 YKFEGR
+333 
-339 DYDFDVAGRKL
+339 AGDDDEQGYYA
-350 NFCDKLF
+350 DKLYLYTQTF
-357 LTTEGYEHGEPDG
+357 SGVKG
-370 TYYPSVKVASA
+370 TFYPSIKLDSV
-381 GRVSIEASNTTHGY
+381 GRISIQADDATHGM
-395 VYIEGGGTLGQLD
+395 VYISGGG
-408 SSSNEAGVSIHAPNA
+408 AGVTIRCSGAQVDDSA
-423 PVRIQSHGHVWEFY
+423 VRIQDNYNTIWS
-437 GARLYLDD
+437 
-445 VEVELTFKNS
+445 FKNGALYKNGRAVL